1 MKSISELK
9 YLRFAILLS
18 FIIPT
23 VSEPWVYAG
32 DHHEVILL
40 NEDIVNCNGLHTV
53 PTHTYPLSYGKII
66 SILNLNLEHSEN
78 LICKSFFNEQK
89 KNIENTYNVKSL
101 KIGIQSKADDMHF
114 QRLGNRYYAND
125 NLYIDF
131 SNTYSNIAFRLKAAR
146 DVKEDR
152 TYFDESYLSYKN
164 KNQIYTFGRVSRWWS
179 PSENISLI
187 LSNTARPAPGIE
199 IKNYMPIIPKKAIF
213 KIFKTVDYEFFI
225 NELEKNRE
233 ISNALLFGNRVSLGI
248 TNNLDISLLR
258 LAQFGGE
265 NRKVDLKTFA
275 NMFIGRDNTSANL
288 SFQDQPGNQ
297 IAGID
302 WTYRLDSRFNTVFY
316 GQVIGEDE
324 AGYLPSRTIKLI
336 GLSFKVNEVK
346 ISFDHADTFSGL
358 KNYTYNHSLYK
369 DGLRHYKMPIGASI
383 DADSTK
389 SLISLNKTFKNILYD
404 FKISKIELNKNNSL
418 KNYWVSQAHEF
429 NQADF
434 SLKWKYKKIKF
445 DINFISR
452 NKNIENYD
460 RNSVFFRI
468 EYKL

>member
-23 VSEPWVYAG
+23 VSEPWVYAV

-258 LAQFGGE
+258 LAQFGGKD
-265 NRKVDLKTFA
+265 RKVDLKTFA

-302 WTYRLDSRFNTVFY
+302 WVYRPVNKLNTAFY

-324 AGYLPSRTIKLI
+324 AGFLPSRTIKLA
-336 GLSFKVNEVK
+336 GFSFYLMDAQ
-346 ISFDHADTFSGL
+346 ISIDHADTFSG
-358 KNYTYNHSLYK
+358 KNNYTYNHALYK
-369 DGLRHYKMPIGASI
+369 DGLRHYKLPIGASI

-389 SLISLNKTFKNILYD
+389 SLISIKRKIKNTIID
-404 FKISKIELNKNNSL
+404 FKISNISLNKNKSP
-418 KNYWVSQAHEF
+418 KNFWSNQSHEF
-429 NQADF
+429 SQIDL
-434 SLKWKYKKIKF
+434 SLGWNYNKLNLDIVMMNRNKKIENF
-445 DINFISR
+445 DSSSII
-452 NKNIENYD
+452 
-460 RNSVFFRI
+460 FRI